1 MTMTPDLVLVGSYDY
16 LLVALSVI
24 IAVLAS
30 YAALGLAGRVTS
42 AQGKVRLLWLSGGA
56 IAMGFGI
63 WSMHY
68 IGMLAFRLPVPVQ
81 YDWPTVL
88 LSLLAA
94 ILASSVALF
103 VVSRQKMGVI
113 RASLGSILMGSGI
126 AAMHYIGMAAM
137 RLPAMCRYSPSLF
150 ILSVVLAVVISFVA
164 LWLTFYFRGDT
175 SPWSWRKAI
184 SALVMGA
191 AIPVMHYTG
200 MAAASF
206 TPSMSGHQDLAHAV
220 SVSSLSVAGISIV
233 TFVVLGSVLLTSL
246 GFDSLSNTRQL
257 TARYFLSLGA
267 ISLLAMLGTLL
278 VEHQGQQSRSEARVV
293 NIAGRQRML
302 SQAIAKTALLVAQTP
317 DIAERQ
323 RQVEDLRTVETL
335 WEHSHSALTQGDPS
349 LGVPGT
355 NSPQIRQMFAA
366 LDPQYTA
373 MVSATRALVAKASVQ
388 ETGAD
393 VSAEVNSILAH
404 EGPFLQAMDAI
415 VFQYEREATLRD
427 DRKNQLH
434 FGLLLSILG
443 ILLLQGLV
451 VLRPAL
457 ARIQQGISQ
466 LVLAKQE
473 LQRKATFVELLQV
486 VAVAANEAVSVKA
499 ALQFTIDRICEYT
512 GWPVGHVYFRTTGT
526 TVDLTSSTLWHFDNA
541 ARFETFRQV
550 TEKTPLAIGKGLPGR
565 VAENGKPA
573 WIPDINQDPNFPRS
587 KVALDLGVKGA
598 FGFPVLAQGEVV
610 AVLEF
615 FSRNTEEPDNEF
627 LTVTAHVG
635 TQLGQLMERK
645 RAEQELA
652 QRAEEL
658 ARSNADLELFAYV
671 ASHDLQEPLRM
682 VASYTQ
688 LLARRYK
695 GKLDTDADEFI
706 GFAVDGAT
714 RMQTLIQDLLC
725 YSRVTTKGQ
734 SLQLTQT
741 KAACDT
747 ALQNLQT
754 SIKESNAVVN
764 VGPMPS
770 VLADEAQ
777 VAQLFQNLIG
787 NALKYRNE
795 CRPEIQV
802 TARANGKEWVFSVQD
817 NGIGIEPQYFERI
830 FQMFQRLHTRTQ
842 YTGTGIGLAICRKI
856 VERHGGRIWVESQPG
871 EGSTFLFTIPRA
883 EGETNEFR
891 AYRNSAGGR

>member
-1 MTMTPDLVLVGSYDY
+1 MVLVASYDY

-30 YAALGLAGRVTS
+30 YAALDLARRVTS
-42 AQGKVRLLWLSGGA
+42 AQGKSRPLWLSGGA
-56 IAMGFGI
+56 TAMGFGI

-68 IGMLAFRLPVPVQ
+68 IGMLAFRLPMPVQ

-94 ILASSVALF
+94 ILASGVALF

-113 RASLGSILMGSGI
+113 RASLGSILMGSAI

-137 RLPAMCRYSPSLF
+137 RLPAMCHYSPSLF
-150 ILSVVLAVVISFVA
+150 ILSVVLAIVISFVA
-164 LWLTFYFRGDT
+164 LWLTFHFRGDPT
-175 SPWSWRKAI
+175 AWSWRKTV

-206 TPSMSGHQDLAHAV
+206 TASMSGHQDLSHAI

-246 GFDSLSNTRQL
+246 RFDSLSNTRQL
-257 TARYFLSLGA
+257 TVRYFLSLGA

-278 VEHQGQQSRSEARVV
+278 IEHQGQQSRSDARVV

-302 SQAIAKTALLVAQTP
+302 SQAIAKQALLVTRSP
-317 DIAERQ
+317 DFPERQ
-323 RQVEDLRTVETL
+323 RMVEDLRNLDTL
-335 WEHSHSALTQGDPS
+335 WEHSHSALQHGDPL
-349 LGVPGT
+349 LGLLGT
-355 NSPQIRQMFAA
+355 NSPQVRQMFAA

-373 MVSATRALVAKASVQ
+373 MVGATRAIVAKVSGQKVP
-388 ETGAD
+388 
-393 VSAEVNSILAH
+393 VNLSAEIDSLLAH
-404 EGPFLQAMDAI
+404 EGPYLQAMDAI
-415 VFQYEREATLRD
+415 VFQYDREATFRE

-443 ILLLQGLV
+443 VLLLQGLV

-457 ARIQQGISQ
+457 ARIQQGISE

-473 LQRKATFVELLQV
+473 LHRQATFVELLEV
-486 VAVAANEAVSVKA
+486 VAVAANEATSVEA
-499 ALQFTIDRICEYT
+499 ALQFTLDRICEHT
-512 GWPVGHVYFRTTGT
+512 GWPVGHVYFCTPETST
-526 TVDLTSSTLWHFDNA
+526 DLTSSTLWHFDNA
-541 ARFETFRQV
+541 AQFETFRQV
-550 TEKTPLAIGKGLPGR
+550 TEKTPLAIGAGLPGR
-565 VAENGKPA
+565 VVESGKPS
-573 WIPDINQDPNFPRS
+573 WIPDINEDTNFPRR

-615 FSRNTEEPDNEF
+615 FSRNIEEPDSEL
-627 LTVTAHVG
+627 LTVMAHVG
-635 TQLGQLMERK
+635 AQLGQLMERT
-645 RAEQELA
+645 RAQENLA
-652 QRAEEL
+652 RKAEEL
-658 ARSNADLELFAYV
+658 ARSNADLEVFAYV

-682 VASYTQ
+682 VTSYTQ

-695 GKLDTDADEFI
+695 GKLDTDADDFI
-706 GFAVDGAT
+706 SFAVDGAR
-714 RMQTLIQDLLC
+714 RMQTLILDLLC

-741 KAACDT
+741 KAACAT

-754 SIKESNAVVN
+754 SIKECNAVVN
-764 VGPMPS
+764 VGAMPS

-795 CRPEIQV
+795 RRPEIQV

-817 NGIGIEPQYFERI
+817 NGIGMEPQYFERI
-830 FQMFQRLHTRTQ
+830 FQMFQRLHTREQ

-883 EGETNEFR
+883 EGETNEFK